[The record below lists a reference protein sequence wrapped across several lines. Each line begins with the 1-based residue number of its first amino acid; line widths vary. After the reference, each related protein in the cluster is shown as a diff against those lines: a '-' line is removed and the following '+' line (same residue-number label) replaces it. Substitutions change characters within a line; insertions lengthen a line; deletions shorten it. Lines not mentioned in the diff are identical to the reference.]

1 MMDLISSKGSF
12 IVMEKTSE
20 LIRQKSPCSG
30 ASAEKKEVPSEEVSH
45 QLLNLVFSNILETV
59 SFFFFSF
66 QFCIEGSDFL
76 PFGLN

>member
-1 MMDLISSKGSF
+1 MDLISSKGSF

-59 SFFFFSF
+59 SFFFLAFSF
-66 QFCIEGSDFL
+66 VLKVVISYHL
-76 PFGLN
+76 V